1 MKLRFPFQ
9 KRQKNDALTAEPAS
23 YADPAV
29 NAEADDLCHMTETS
43 EAESTEPVLELA
55 AKVEQLEAKLD
66 ESERARV
73 EQQEELRRYVD
84 EVNRVNRENSVG
96 SVRGVQSDYL
106 SYSEV
111 KEMTPEEVRKNFSR
125 IVDSM
130 GKWN

>member
-9 KRQKNDALTAEPAS
+9 KKMKDDALSEEVATSETP
-23 YADPAV
+23 
-29 NAEADDLCHMTETS
+29 AEAPEVSVEKES
-43 EAESTEPVLELA
+43 ESPFTLA
-55 AKVEQLEAKLD
+55 AKVEQLEAKLE

-73 EQQEELRRYVD
+73 KQSEELRRYVD
-84 EVNRVNRENSVG
+84 EINRANRESSAG
-96 SVRGVQSDYL
+96 SVKGAQSDYF

-111 KEMTPEEVRKNFSR
+111 KEMTPEQVRKNFSR